1 MSRRPDIEQVLS
13 AARTFS
19 PLVTSIVKALQADPE
34 ISLQEFKSSALICKL
49 LEEHG
54 FDVDRGL
61 AALETSFCASYGS
74 GSPSIA
80 LIAEMDA
87 LPGLGH
93 ACGHNIIAAA
103 ASGAALILK
112 SLLPA
117 DAATIKLFGTPAE
130 ELGIG
135 KIEMIKAGCFSDID
149 FAMMVHP
156 SSKRQVIKQFLGL
169 AKVRFTF
176 HGKPAHAAAY
186 PEDGINALDAVIQ
199 TFNGV
204 NALRQQVRQDVRVH
218 GIITEGGTAPN
229 IIPAKAAC
237 YFYIRADDLEE
248 LERVKE
254 RVASCAEGAAIAT
267 GCRLEVNADPRVIA
281 PMRILPSYYAIYS
294 KQLAI
299 LGLEEAKFP
308 SDRNK
313 GSSDIGNLSQAV
325 PTIHPHVPIGKGIN
339 IHTEGFAAATV
350 SLQGEMAALEGAT
363 ALALTAIELVFSAEA
378 RAAVTKEFH
387 ENCKIM
393 VES

>member
-1 MSRRPDIEQVLS
+1 MSLRPDIEQVLS

-19 PLVTSIVKALQADPE
+19 PLITSIVKALQADPE
-34 ISLQEFKSSALICKL
+34 ISLQEFRSSTLICKL

-54 FDVDRGL
+54 FDIDRGL
-61 AALETSFCASYGS
+61 AALETSFCASSGS
-74 GSPSIA
+74 GRPAIA

-103 ASGAALILK
+103 ATGAALILK

-117 DAATIKLFGTPAE
+117 DAATLKLFGTPAE

-169 AKVRFTF
+169 AKIRFTF

-199 TFNGV
+199 TFNGI
-204 NALRQQVRQDVRVH
+204 NALRQQVRQDVRIH

-254 RVASCAEGAAIAT
+254 RVTACAEGAAVAA
-267 GCRLEVNADPRVIA
+267 GCRLEISADPRVIA
-281 PMRILPSYYAIYS
+281 PMKILPSYYAIYS
-294 KQLAI
+294 RQLAL

-308 SDRNK
+308 TDRNK

-325 PTIHPHVPIGKGIN
+325 PTIHPHVPIGEGIN

-350 SLQGEMAALEGAT
+350 SLQGEMAAIEGAT
-363 ALALTAIELVFSAEA
+363 ALALTAIELVFSAEL
-378 RAAVTKEFH
+378 REAVTKEFH
-387 ENCKIM
+387 ENCKIYG
-393 VES
+393 